1 MTGTIRSVSS
11 TDDASEGGWAKFHDG
26 KVIDSADSTRERDIG
41 PRLIIAGLA
50 LLAAVLFVVQ
60 NNNRVRTEFLFFSF
74 RPRLW
79 VVIVVSVLLGAL
91 LGQAVGLL
99 RRRSRKKDD

>member
-1 MTGTIRSVSS
+1 VNDT
-11 TDDASEGGWAKFHDG
+11 TDDQPEGWRKFHDG
-26 KVIDSADSTRERDIG
+26 KVIESADSTRERDWG

-60 NNNRVRTEFLFFSF
+60 NNNRVSTDFLIFSF

-79 VVIVVSVLLGAL
+79 VVIVVSVLLGVL

-99 RRRSRKKDD
+99 RRRGRKKGDD